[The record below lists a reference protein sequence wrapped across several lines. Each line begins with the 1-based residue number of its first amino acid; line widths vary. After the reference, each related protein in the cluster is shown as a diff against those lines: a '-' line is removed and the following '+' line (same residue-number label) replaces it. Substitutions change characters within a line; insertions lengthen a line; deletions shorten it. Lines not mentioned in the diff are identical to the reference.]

1 VDANQPDSGKRAGI
15 LPRSIS
21 SVKPRFLAISTAS
34 IVVIIDMHVKP
45 KESPEG
51 NTTLTK
57 RAPRQLHLDSVANA
71 GWSPRGSDSDNST
84 VFGLFDCEQTTVP
97 CEAVLVI
104 VAAVAGLFIVVGV
117 YVNLNAVIM
126 PG

>member
-1 VDANQPDSGKRAGI
+1 
-15 LPRSIS
+15 
-21 SVKPRFLAISTAS
+21 
-34 IVVIIDMHVKP
+34 
-45 KESPEG
+45 
-51 NTTLTK
+51 
-57 RAPRQLHLDSVANA
+57 
-71 GWSPRGSDSDNST
+71 